1 MRVCLRPEA
10 CPFGAGASGA
20 GTGAAPASGDVM
32 SRWERA
38 LGAALPGDRSLVS
51 ALIGDIAALAR

>member
-10 CPFGAGASGA
+10 CPFGAGAAGA
-20 GTGAAPASGDVM
+20 AAPAASDELM

-38 LGAALPGDRSLVS
+38 LGAVLPGDRSLVS
-51 ALIGDIAALAR
+51 ALVGDIAALTR

>member
-10 CPFGAGASGA
+10 CPFGAGSA
-20 GTGAAPASGDVM
+20 GAAPASGDVM

>member
-1 MRVCLRPEA
+1 MRVCLRPDA
-10 CPFGAGASGA
+10 CPFVAGSGAATGASA
-20 GTGAAPASGDVM
+20 ELM